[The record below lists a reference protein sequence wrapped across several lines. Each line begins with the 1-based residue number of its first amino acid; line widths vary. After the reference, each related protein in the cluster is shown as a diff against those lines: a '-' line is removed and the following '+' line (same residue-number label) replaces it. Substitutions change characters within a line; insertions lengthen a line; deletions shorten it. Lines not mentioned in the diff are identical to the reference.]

1 MRESPPAPPA
11 TVKQE
16 AIEAS
21 VAASASKMTYGG
33 AAAMGLGWLASN
45 EGAIV
50 VGMIVAIAGFIVNFY
65 YKRKEDSRQERE
77 ARLREELLRSKIA
90 EYRNDY

>member
-1 MRESPPAPPA
+1 
-11 TVKQE
+11 
-16 AIEAS
+16 
-21 VAASASKMTYGG
+21 MTYGG